1 MMTIYKLLGIDKHQ
15 IIKLHKTY
23 DHSVIIK
30 NDQNVLASG
39 AKNFDETI
47 GGGFYRGKKYLIF
60 GANKT
65 GKTQLCHQLCV
76 QAFIQFSKSTKNSEI
91 NNKQF
96 VFYFDTENT
105 FRPERIKELIGT
117 YNVEINKM
125 LKNILVSKIMS
136 NSAFLLSLNEL
147 ENLLGKNSIN
157 VLIIDS
163 INNYYNSDLANRNV
177 TNKKA
182 KEIFLKILTKINELS
197 SYHNLIIVATAQV
210 TSNFNRKTPLKVLP
224 IGNHILNH
232 FFSEYIYLDYKEHD
246 KRYVQL
252 VNSLNL
258 PEKRL
263 LYKITSSG
271 IQDHKI

>member
-1 MMTIYKLLGIDKHQ
+1 MAIYKLLGIDKHQ
-15 IIKLHKTY
+15 IINIQKTY
-23 DHSVIIK
+23 NHFVINK
-30 NDQNVLASG
+30 NDQYILASG

-47 GGGFYRGKKYLIF
+47 GGGFYSGKKYLIF

-65 GKTQLCHQLCV
+65 DKTQLCHQLCV
-76 QAFIQFSKSTKNSEI
+76 QAFIQFSKYTKNSKI
-91 NNKQF
+91 NNKQY

-105 FRPERIKELIGT
+105 FRPERIKELIVK
-117 YNVEINKM
+117 YDVDLNKM

-136 NSAFLLSLNEL
+136 TSAFLLSLNEL
-147 ENLLGKNSIN
+147 ENFLGKNSIN

-163 INNYYNSDLANRNV
+163 INNYYNSDLANGNI
-177 TNKKA
+177 TNNKA
-182 KEIFLKILTKINELS
+182 KEIFLKILTKIDKLL

-210 TSNFNRKTPLKVLP
+210 ASNLNRKTQIKVLP

-232 FFSEYIYLDYKEHD
+232 FFSENIYLDYKEHD
-246 KRYVQL
+246 KRYVQI

-263 LYKITSSG
+263 LYKITSLG
-271 IQDHKI
+271 IQDYKI

>member
-1 MMTIYKLLGIDKHQ
+1 MTIDKLLRIDKHQ
-15 IIKLHKTY
+15 IINLQKVYNHF
-23 DHSVIIK
+23 VIKK
-30 NDQNVLASG
+30 NDQHILASG

-76 QAFIQFSKSTKNSEI
+76 QAFIQFSKYPKNSEI
-91 NNKQF
+91 SNTQF
-96 VFYFDTENT
+96 IFYFDTENT
-105 FRPERIKELIGT
+105 FRPERIKELVVK
-117 YNVEINKM
+117 YDVKLNKM

-147 ENLLGKNSIN
+147 ENFLGNNTIN

-163 INNYYNSDLANRNV
+163 INNHYNSDLANADI
-177 TNKKA
+177 TNNKA
-182 KEIFLKILTKINELS
+182 KEIFLKILTKIDELL
-197 SYHNLIIVATAQV
+197 SYHNLIIIVTAQV
-210 TSNFNRKTPLKVLP
+210 TSNLNRKTSLKVIPL
-224 IGNHILNH
+224 GNHILNQ

-246 KRYVQL
+246 KRYVQI

-263 LYKITSSG
+263 LYKITSLG
-271 IQDHKI
+271 IQDYKI

>member
-1 MMTIYKLLGIDKHQ
+1 MTIYKLLGIDKHQ
-15 IIKLHKTY
+15 IINIQKTY
-23 DHSVIIK
+23 NHFVIKK
-30 NDQNVLASG
+30 NDQYILASG

-76 QAFIQFSKSTKNSEI
+76 QAFIQFTKYTKNSEI
-91 NNKQF
+91 NNKQY

-105 FRPERIKELIGT
+105 FRPERIKELMVK
-117 YNVEINKM
+117 YDVELNKM

-147 ENLLGKNSIN
+147 ENFLGNNSIN

-163 INNYYNSDLANRNV
+163 INNYYNSDLANGNI
-177 TNKKA
+177 TNNKA
-182 KEIFLKILTKINELS
+182 KEIFLKILTKIDELL
-197 SYHNLIIVATAQV
+197 SYHNLIIIATAQV
-210 TSNFNRKTPLKVLP
+210 TSNLNRKTPIKVIP

-246 KRYVQL
+246 KRYVQI

-263 LYKITSSG
+263 LYKISSSG
-271 IQDHKI
+271 IQDYKI

>member
-1 MMTIYKLLGIDKHQ
+1 MTINKLLGIDKHQ
-15 IIKLHKTY
+15 IINIQKTY
-23 DHSVIIK
+23 NDFVNNK
-30 NDQNVLASG
+30 NDQHILTSG

-76 QAFIQFSKSTKNSEI
+76 QAFIQFSKHSKNSKI
-91 NNKQF
+91 NNKQY

-105 FRPERIKELIGT
+105 FRPERIKELIVK
-117 YNVEINKM
+117 YDVELNIM

-147 ENLLGKNSIN
+147 ENFLGNNSIN

-163 INNYYNSDLANRNV
+163 INNYYNSDLANRNI
-177 TNKKA
+177 TNNKA
-182 KEIFLKILTKINELS
+182 KEIFLKILTKIDELL

-210 TSNFNRKTPLKVLP
+210 TSNFNRKTQLKVLP
-224 IGNHILNH
+224 LGNHILNH
-232 FFSEYIYLDYKEHD
+232 FFSEYIYLDYKEYD
-246 KRYVQL
+246 KRYVQV

-271 IQDHKI
+271 IQDYKI

>member
-1 MMTIYKLLGIDKHQ
+1 MTINKLLGIDKDK
-15 IIKLHKTY
+15 IIKLRNIY
-23 DHSVIIK
+23 YHSVIKK
-30 NDQNVLASG
+30 NNQYTLTSG
-39 AKNFDETI
+39 AKNFDETL
-47 GGGFYRGKKYLIF
+47 GGGFYKGKKYLIF

-76 QAFIQFSKSTKNSEI
+76 QAYFQFSKLNKNLEVKK
-91 NNKQF
+91 KQF

-105 FRPERIKELIGT
+105 FRPERIKELMIKDDL
-117 YNVEINKM
+117 ELDKM

-136 NSAFLLSLNEL
+136 NSAFLLSLDEL
-147 ENLLGKNSIN
+147 KNYIGNNSIN
-157 VLIIDS
+157 ILIIDT
-163 INNYYNSDLANRNV
+163 INNYYNSDLANRNI
-177 TNKKA
+177 TNNKA
-182 KEIFLKILTKINELS
+182 KNVFFKILTKINELS
-197 SYHNLIIVATAQV
+197 LYSNFIIVATAQV
-210 TSNFNRKTPLKVLP
+210 TSNLNRNSLIKVLP

-252 VNSLNL
+252 VNSMNL

-271 IQDHKI
+271 IKDYKL